1 VRFATVEDVDVLVTD
16 DEADPAVVAELE
28 FSGIEVL
35 VA

>member
-1 VRFATVEDVDVLVTD
+1 VTD

-28 FSGIEVL
+28 SSGIEVL